1 MSELSTWS
9 ELFLESLQIFGQKF
23 MGAIPGVIGALLI
36 LLLGWLFARLVSGAI
51 TRLLGLMRFD
61 RLAESIKADQ
71 FLQKAN
77 VNIPASRVVGKF
89 VYWILILLIIMT
101 ASETLGWNA
110 LSVEIS
116 NLLGILPNLMVSI
129 IFFVVGTYIASFVR
143 DFIKSTTRSLG
154 ISAGRLISSFVFYLL
169 IAIVTLTALEQ
180 AGLDTNIITS
190 NLLLIM
196 GAILAAAAI
205 SYSIASKDLLANL
218 LAGFFSQRTFHLGQ
232 VIEIDGI
239 AGKIVEQN
247 KISVTLQVNAEEKV
261 VIPTHELITSKVK
274 ILQ

>member
-1 MSELSTWS
+1 MNEFSNWS
-9 ELFLESLQIFGQKF
+9 ELFLESLQLFGEKF
-23 MGAIPGVIGALLI
+23 IGAIPGFIGALLI
-36 LLLGWLFARLVSGAI
+36 LLLGWLFARLVAGAI
-51 TRLLGLMRFD
+51 TRLLGLIRFD
-61 RLAESIKADQ
+61 KLAESIKADQ

-77 VNIPASRVVGKF
+77 VNMAPSQIVGKF

-110 LSVEIS
+110 VSEEIS
-116 NLLGILPNLMVSI
+116 NLLGILPNLLISI
-129 IFFVVGTYIASFVR
+129 VFFVVGTYIASFVR

-218 LAGFFSQRTFHLGQ
+218 LAGFFSQRTFHIGQ
-232 VIEIDGI
+232 IIEIDGI
-239 AGKIVEQN
+239 VGKIVAQN
-247 KISVTLQVNAEEKV
+247 KISVTLEISMDELV
-261 VIPTHELITSKVK
+261 VIPTHQLITSKVRIHK
-274 ILQ
+274 

>member
-1 MSELSTWS
+1 MNEFSNWS
-9 ELFLESLQIFGQKF
+9 ELFLESLQLFGEKF
-23 MGAIPGVIGALLI
+23 IGAIPGFIGALLI
-36 LLLGWLFARLVSGAI
+36 LLLGWLFARLVAGAI
-51 TRLLGLMRFD
+51 TRLLGLIRFD
-61 RLAESIKADQ
+61 KLAESIKADQ

-77 VNIPASRVVGKF
+77 VTVAPSQIVGKF

-110 LSVEIS
+110 VSEEIS
-116 NLLGILPNLMVSI
+116 NLLGILPNLLISI
-129 IFFVVGTYIASFVR
+129 VFFVVGTYIASFVR

-218 LAGFFSQRTFHLGQ
+218 LAGFFSQRTFHIGQ
-232 VIEIDGI
+232 IIEIDGI
-239 AGKIVEQN
+239 VGKIVAQN
-247 KISVTLQVNAEEKV
+247 KISVTLEISMDEQV
-261 VIPTHELITSKVK
+261 VIPTHQLITSKVRIHK
-274 ILQ
+274 